1 MGEDLNKPKSTRK
14 PPTRNGCSIYRGHL
28 KLALLRCL
36 SDGDMHGLE
45 MINRIKEVTAGEWV
59 PSPGSVYP
67 ILQEFE
73 RERLV
78 VKRQN
83 GRTLIYSL
91 TNDGRISLKLLYAEV
106 KQQLHFMDWI
116 MKIDMDKE

>member
-1 MGEDLNKPKSTRK
+1 MGEDPAKTIFTGDLPIQ
-14 PPTRNGCSIYRGHL
+14 NGCSIYRGHL

-45 MINRIKEVTAGEWV
+45 MINRIKEVTSGEWV

-67 ILQEFE
+67 ILRDFE
-73 RERLV
+73 NNRLV
-78 VKRQN
+78 SKRQN

-91 TNDGRISLKLLYAEV
+91 TPEGRKSFRSLYTEV

-116 MKIDMDKE
+116 MRVDLDKE

>member
-1 MGEDLNKPKSTRK
+1 MGEETIKIKPVLDLPMQ
-14 PPTRNGCSIYRGHL
+14 NGCSIYRGHL

-45 MINRIKEVTAGEWV
+45 MINTIKEVTSGEWT

-73 RERLV
+73 RNGLV
-78 VKRQN
+78 NKRQN

-91 TNDGRISLKLLYAEV
+91 TGQGRRSLKSLYDEV

-116 MKIDMDKE
+116 MKVDLNKE